1 MGLKMQ
7 RAFTIIEILVALT
20 LGVVVL
26 GTTVSLAVL
35 AGQDHDAGRRR
46 AHLARTASYLDRNLS
61 RDLRH
66 AGLGMPTGP
75 FHTGTFGSGTG
86 RFNAPILIGTTDSI
100 GIVGD
105 LPRPDADGAPFG
117 SLASIPGSSGIGGSP
132 GAARFWWF
140 NDNTGTCI
148 PSTTVTATSCKLS
161 KTSRLMP
168 GAGECNAV
176 GAGNDPTCP
185 WGLRRLVADEYFVVI
200 AGDGSWALAKMPS
213 TAGIANALV
222 AAPDGRH
229 LLFQSASAVG
239 GDWDP
244 VRWRNVDPQVDA
256 PVALRGQGYVS
267 SPDRV
272 FYFKQG
278 RTLQR
283 VQCTGAPDP
292 DNAGF
297 PSANVTT
304 MPNVAALAYTLP
316 GGRTPGPTCVG
327 PELIADHVESAVF
340 TYIDKD
346 GAALALPLDGP
357 RKRQVRGIRWRI
369 AFRDARGG
377 RQTVNETVEGAVALR
392 NLQ

>member
-1 MGLKMQ
+1 MK

-35 AGQDHDAGRRR
+35 AGQDHDAARRR
-46 AHLARTASYLDRNLS
+46 AHLARTASFLDRNLA

-75 FHTGTFGSGTG
+75 FHTGTFGSGDG
-86 RFNAPILIGTTDSI
+86 RFNAPVLLGTVDAI

-117 SLASIPGSSGIGGSP
+117 SLASIPGSSGLGGSP

-148 PSTTVTATSCKLS
+148 PSTSATANSCKLS
-161 KTSRLMP
+161 RTSRLMP
-168 GAGECNAV
+168 NAGECNAI
-176 GAGNDPTCP
+176 GGGNDPTCP

-213 TAGIANALV
+213 STTAIANSLV
-222 AAPDGRH
+222 TAPDGRH
-229 LLFQSASAVG
+229 LLFQSASGVG

-244 VRWRNVDPQVDA
+244 IKWRNVDPQIDA

-272 FYFKQG
+272 FYFKDG
-278 RTLQR
+278 TTLQR
-283 VQCTGAPDP
+283 VQCYGAPDP

-297 PSANVTT
+297 PDADATA
-304 MPNVAALAYTLP
+304 MPATAALAYTLP
-316 GGRTPGPTCVG
+316 GGRTPSPTCVG
-327 PELIADHVESAVF
+327 PELIADHVVSVAF
-340 TYIDKD
+340 SYTDKN
-346 GAALALPLDGP
+346 GAILAIPLDAA
-357 RKRQVRGIRWRI
+357 RKRDVRGIRWRI
-369 AFRDARGG
+369 VFEDARGG
-377 RQTVNETVEGAVALR
+377 RQTVNETVEGGIALR